1 MKDLAVIQADNALVA
16 LKRDPYFD
24 RKYYRSLSPS
34 TARGY
39 VAQYLDEYLD
49 EHQFDCMS
57 EAGWRVLDAYLRSD
71 R

>member
-1 MKDLAVIQADNALVA
+1 MKDSAVIQADNALVA
-16 LKRDPYFD
+16 LKREPYFD

-39 VAQYLDEYLD
+39 AAQYLDE
-49 EHQFDCMS
+49 HQVDCMS